1 MRLLACQAL
10 SIAIAATLVSS
21 PAAALAD
28 GRSAGY
34 QPAGNGWVDN
44 ATDPNAT
51 TAAMLADAIR
61 YRTEMGLN
69 AEPDFVATIERD
81 ASADRSFGVALTP
94 IELADINARMAVQEA
109 IGPLAE
115 FVDEHSDS
123 LGGWYLDQLKHAQ
136 IVILGTSDAGDAI
149 SAAQALAPKGATV
162 RVEMVKNPRRA
173 LDAAQAQIDAASP
186 SMRAAGVDIA
196 YTGIDPKGNAVEV
209 GVVGG
214 TQDQLDAVAE
224 RFGASQVHVI
234 GAEQARDVVCVDR
247 STCDRPMGGLYASN
261 LGAWR
266 CSSGYWVRGNNSVPG
281 YALLTAGHCYSSS
294 WTQWYVYDENHLY
307 LGSNGAHSYS
317 NGMNADAMLIKSTY
331 TGTRNQVFISATQQ
345 RGMTGRYLNGALG
358 QGVSSCGSS
367 AVSGYHCGTIDLLNS
382 TQYVAHGGG
391 PVYTEY
397 HMWRSTFSSSEG
409 DSGGAVLYSYSL
421 QGIIDS
427 VGGSKTYWSTVEWIN
442 STLNVLPCL
451 NATCT
456 S

>member
-136 IVILGTSDAGDAI
+136 IAILGTSGAGDAI

-162 RVEMVKNPRRA
+162 RVEMVKNPWGSETRIRSCGEPVVLVDEPAEQVPPTDVARLVSRA
-173 LDAAQAQIDAASP
+173 LRSP
-186 SMRAAGVDIA
+186 RL
-196 YTGIDPKGNAVEV
+196 PP
-209 GVVGG
+209 VV
-214 TQDQLDAVAE
+214 T
-224 RFGASQVHVI
+224 
-234 GAEQARDVVCVDR
+234 
-247 STCDRPMGGLYASN
+247 
-261 LGAWR
+261 
-266 CSSGYWVRGNNSVPG
+266 SSHTP
-281 YALLTAGHCYSSS
+281 LTACFEPNKAPRSS
-294 WTQWYVYDENHLY
+294 
-307 LGSNGAHSYS
+307 
-317 NGMNADAMLIKSTY
+317 
-331 TGTRNQVFISATQQ
+331 R
-345 RGMTGRYLNGALG
+345 RR
-358 QGVSSCGSS
+358 
-367 AVSGYHCGTIDLLNS
+367 
-382 TQYVAHGGG
+382 
-391 PVYTEY
+391 
-397 HMWRSTFSSSEG
+397 RR
-409 DSGGAVLYSYSL
+409 
-421 QGIIDS
+421 
-427 VGGSKTYWSTVEWIN
+427 
-442 STLNVLPCL
+442 
-451 NATCT
+451 
-456 S
+456 